1 MINICYIISH
11 LENCGP
17 VNILYGIIKNL
28 DKNFF
33 NVIIITLKKEK
44 NNSRIREFEKI
55 GTKIIFYEISNL
67 KIILK
72 RQKKIEGIIKRLKI
86 DILHTHCIAST
97 ILFSKLKLNNIE
109 KISTIH
115 CDFST
120 DLIYKFGFIIGKLY
134 SYLYLNA
141 LEKMDLNI
149 SCGKG
154 VSNLILKHNDF
165 ETEAVQNGIDR
176 EKINIKNIRL
186 TKEELRKKLDL
197 KENKKYFISVSSL
210 DERKNVLFLAKYFSN
225 TKIENINL
233 ILVGSGNK
241 SKEIMN
247 LKSSN
252 IKLTGKLSLEE
263 VQEYLKASDFYISA
277 SKSEGLPNSVLEAL
291 EFELPVLLSDIEP
304 HKEILENY
312 DCGEL
317 FKLDNIDSL
326 ENKIE
331 KILNKI
337 KNNNE
342 YKKIKVFIDAK
353 RMSKEYEKI
362 YYSLI
367 KDLNNECI

>member
-1 MINICYIISH
+1 MITIGYVISH
-11 LENCGP
+11 LENSGP

-28 DKNFF
+28 NKNIFK
-33 NVIIITLKKEK
+33 VYIITLSEEK
-44 NNSRIREFEKI
+44 VNSRIEEFEKLGVEVI
-55 GTKIIFYEISNL
+55 LYKITNFNL
-67 KIILK
+67 LFKEKKEFKNLILK
-72 RQKKIEGIIKRLKI
+72 KKIN
-86 DILHTHCIAST
+86 ILHAHCFRST
-97 ILFSKLKLNNIE
+97 ILISKKNIH
-109 KISTIH
+109 KVSTIH
-115 CDFST
+115 LDFHT
-120 DLIYKFGFIIGKLY
+120 DFRYKYGRIKGIIYEKI
-134 SYLYLNA
+134 YLHYLN
-141 LEKMDLNI
+141 KINLNI

-154 VSNLILKHNDF
+154 VAALIWKNNTLR
-165 ETEAVQNGIDR
+165 TQVIQNGIDR
-176 EKINIKNIRL
+176 EKINIKNIKL

-197 KENKKYFISVSSL
+197 KENKKYFVSVSSL

-241 SKEIMN
+241 SEKIMN

-317 FKLDNIDSL
+317 FELDNIDSL

-342 YKKIKVFIDAK
+342 YKKIKSFIDAK

-367 KDLNNECI
+367 RDLK